1 MPADHEGLPVIVRV
15 FAMSGE
21 QEVVLEWQLGDV
33 ILDLYEVREV
43 VRSGGMGLVYRV
55 LHRGWNVELA
65 VKAPRRELASSPSGA
80 RNFELNQ
87 ALANG
92 HAAFGEGTGVVV

>member
-1 MPADHEGLPVIVRV
+1 MSSESPVD
-15 FAMSGE
+15 F
-21 QEVVLEWQLGDV
+21 EWQPGDV

-65 VKAPRRELASSPSGA
+65 VKAPRRGS
-80 RNFELNQ
+80 
-87 ALANG
+87 
-92 HAAFGEGTGVVV
+92 